1 MTVYAIFK
9 LHQSLIDCIAT
20 QQVFFQNLIGPLSE
34 LNTPDCVDSI
44 SNRYYDIQIEKIDI
58 SGHIPISFL
67 SNCSEFPNSCLFCQF
82 A

>member
-9 LHQSLIDCIAT
+9 LHQSLIDCIAA

-34 LNTPDCVDSI
+34 LNTPDCIDSI
-44 SNRYYDIQIEKIDI
+44 SDRNNYIQIEKIDV
-58 SGHIPISFL
+58 SGHIAIPLL
-67 SNCSEFPNSCLFCQF
+67 SNCSEFPNSCLFTQF